1 MCVNHLDLVPVCKDI
16 CEVASEHP
24 LSLPDITNYKTI
36 KRGTQVLRAT
46 QIKTGEGALRRLERT
61 FCLT

>member
-1 MCVNHLDLVPVCKDI
+1 MCVNHLDLVPFARTSARWQVSILNLCQTLQI
-16 CEVASEHP
+16 
-24 LSLPDITNYKTI
+24 I

-46 QIKTGEGALRRLERT
+46 QIKMGEGALRRLERT